1 MRPVWFA
8 ILAIVFSEVPLRAGS
23 APICAQNGAV
33 CNSLPLADLLD
44 RVIQQSA
51 RVQGISNDL
60 HSEFEQHFPPSRNQI
75 RRQKCHTYNILTPD
89 GKENAQR
96 LAREE
101 LTEVILRLLGAWGDP
116 LSQLHHRMAQQ
127 DQEGE
132 QEEKQNDF
140 NPLSSNRA
148 LEMSDMVQEL
158 RNGVERVAEK
168 MQLLGV
174 ISNTLR
180 DLSSPD
186 ALVSSS
192 SSFSKRSEFN
202 VMDHQDLLYC
212 FRRDSNKV
220 QSYLRILKCT
230 ILTEQ
235 NC

>member
-1 MRPVWFA
+1 MTPVWFA
-8 ILAIVFSEVPLRAGS
+8 ILAIVCSEVPLRAGS
-23 APICAQNGAV
+23 APVCAQNGAV
-33 CNSLPLADLLD
+33 CHSLPLADLLD

-75 RRQKCHTYNILTPD
+75 RRQKCHTYKILTPD

-101 LTEVILRLLGAWGDP
+101 LTEVILRLLGAWGVP
-116 LSQLHHRMAQQ
+116 LTQLHHRMAQQ
-127 DQEGE
+127 E
-132 QEEKQNDF
+132 QKNDF
-140 NPLSSNRA
+140 NPLSSNKA
-148 LEMSDMVQEL
+148 QEMSDMVEEL

-168 MQLLGV
+168 MRLLGV
-174 ISNTLR
+174 IGNTLR